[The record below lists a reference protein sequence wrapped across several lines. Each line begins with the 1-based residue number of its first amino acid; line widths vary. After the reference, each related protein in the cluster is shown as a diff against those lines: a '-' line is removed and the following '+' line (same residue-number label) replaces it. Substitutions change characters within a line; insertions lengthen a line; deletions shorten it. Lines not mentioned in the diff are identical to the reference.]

1 MHKYF
6 DIELFGWNR
15 IQEKWWNVTILR
27 VASGNWSWHLFM
39 IEENPDECF
48 VQWFT
53 FRINK

>member
-27 VASGNWSWHLFM
+27 LASGKWSWHLFM
-39 IEENPDECF
+39 IEENLDECF
-48 VQWFT
+48 VEWFK
-53 FRINK
+53 FNINK

>member
-6 DIELFGWNR
+6 DIELFGWSR

-39 IEENPDECF
+39 IEENLDECF
-48 VQWFT
+48 VEWFKFNIT
-53 FRINK
+53 K

>member
-6 DIELFGWNR
+6 DIELFGCNSV
-15 IQEKWWNVTILR
+15 KPNWWNVTILR

-39 IEENPDECF
+39 IEENLDECS

>member
-15 IQEKWWNVTILR
+15 VKPDWWNVTILR

-39 IEENPDECF
+39 IEENLDECS